1 VSYGHGVA
9 VLFSAFDACQLSAMP
24 LFLFAP
30 NGLTA
35 SAYCAVCQSR
45 LEHEKFPQHQAL

>member
-1 VSYGHGVA
+1 VA

-24 LFLFAP
+24 LFLFAPDQYP